1 MTPRPRVA
9 LLVLPLLALVSTF
22 ALGCESEPSAP
33 LAPTASALAPA
44 KPAAQSAKKL
54 VVDKA
59 GSKVELMMDAPQ
71 EKIRG
76 KLPGSAEGELHV
88 DASDLSKTTGLIRL
102 DLSGLELVQDV
113 ADDTGKFTGEKKSDL
128 QNQHA
133 RAWLEIGPD
142 APEADR
148 KKNAQV
154 EFSITKVD
162 APVKDVT
169 KLTGAERK
177 ATFTA
182 SGELLLHGRK
192 APKTVEMEG
201 TFFFEGDK
209 LTKVSVKTAKPFV
222 VGLAEHDV
230 KPREGFGKLA
240 QKTLEILA
248 PKVAKD
254 ALVTVEL
261 SASAAP

>member
-1 MTPRPRVA
+1 MTFRPRV
-9 LLVLPLLALVSTF
+9 VLPFLFLTSTF
-22 ALGCESEPSAP
+22 ALGCESEPAAP
-33 LAPTASALAPA
+33 LAPTASALTPA
-44 KPAAQSAKKL
+44 KPAAEGAKKL

-59 GSKVELMMDAPQ
+59 TSKVELMMEAPQ

-88 DASDLSKTTGLIRL
+88 DPSDLSKTTGLVTL

-128 QNQHA
+128 QNEHA

-148 KKNAQV
+148 KKNAHV

-169 KLTGAERK
+169 KLPGAERK

-192 APKTVEMEG
+192 APKTVEMEA
-201 TFFFEGDK
+201 TFSYAGDK
-209 LTKVSVKTAKPFV
+209 LTQVTVKTTKPFV

-254 ALVTVEL
+254 AMVTVEL
-261 SASAAP
+261 TARVAP